1 MSTNPQTSIRSSE
14 FTMPNRTKGEIRRS
28 QLITT
33 YGVGAIVAV
42 EDESFMIAGIDRW
55 SVGGPNLHEP
65 RLERRLHVTGFVL
78 PPATEDRDDIPVVR
92 FPTWVHCPSCKSLQ
106 AHQRF
111 TSTFK
116 NSCNTCGVG
125 LIPSRFVLCCPKGHI
140 DDFPYF
146 GWVHAG
152 SPPAGDKHEMTID
165 TGGKTASLGDIR
177 IECTCGKDATLEGA
191 FQRNAMGGVSKCSG
205 RRPWLTTNDPDCDQ
219 VPRVLQRGA
228 SNVWFAV
235 THSAISIPPWSEGA
249 FKVLNKGWEILRH
262 MPEEALA
269 PTIEG
274 MQLAEGTPYSVS
286 DLVNAVLQR
295 RRGESDTDAPTDT
308 GLRRD
313 EYQALVNGRP
323 EETRDQDFV
332 CTPADDPTA
341 GITRWFSDVMV
352 VKRLRE
358 VRALQS
364 FARVVPSATQGH
376 DDQPPLADTSPG
388 WLPAIEVRG
397 EGVFFDVH
405 SAVLKEWEERA
416 PVRARVEILDLH
428 YRGRFEQFG
437 GHPDRVITP
446 RLVMIHTLAHAM
458 ITQWSLDCGYPAAS
472 LRERLYVDDE
482 MAGFLILTATS
493 DSAGSLGGLVGQADP
508 DRLEVT
514 LIEALTRCSWCS
526 ADPLCIEAS
535 AAGVDGLN
543 LAACHAC
550 SLLPEVSCEEMN
562 VLLDRALLIG
572 TPDRPE
578 LGFFSEMLST

>member
-1 MSTNPQTSIRSSE
+1 MS
-14 FTMPNRTKGEIRRS
+14 NRTKGEIRRS

-55 SVGGPNLHEP
+55 DVTGPNLHEP

-78 PPATEDRDDIPVVR
+78 PPATEDRDDVPVVR
-92 FPTWVHCPSCKSLQ
+92 FPTWVQCSSCKRLQ
-106 AHQRF
+106 EHQRF
-111 TSTFK
+111 TSKFK
-116 NSCNTCGVG
+116 NLCNTCGVA
-125 LIPSRFVLCCPKGHI
+125 LIPSRFVVCCAKGHI

-146 GWVHAG
+146 RWVHAG
-152 SPPAGDKHEMTID
+152 SPPAGDTHEMTID
-165 TGGKTASLGDIR
+165 TGGKTASLRDIR
-177 IECTCGKDATLEGA
+177 IECSCGKDATLEDA
-191 FQRNAMGGVSKCSG
+191 FQRNAMVGVSKCTG
-205 RRPWLTTNDPDCDQ
+205 RRPWLSSNDTDCDQ

-228 SNVWFAV
+228 SNVWFAI

-249 FKVLNKGWEILRH
+249 FKVLNKGWEYLRH
-262 MPEEALA
+262 MPEDALA

-274 MQLAEGTPYSVS
+274 MKLAEGTPYSVT
-286 DLVNAVLQR
+286 DLVTAVLQR
-295 RRGESDTDAPTDT
+295 RRGETEGDAPSDRN
-308 GLRRD
+308 LRRD

-332 CTPADDPTA
+332 CVRADEQPASID
-341 GITRWFSDVMV
+341 GWFSDVMV
-352 VKRLRE
+352 VTRLRE

-364 FARVVPSATQGH
+364 FSRVVPPTRHTH
-376 DDQPPLADTSPG
+376 DEQPPLSDASPG

-397 EGVFFDVH
+397 EGVFFNLRDDM
-405 SAVLKEWEERA
+405 LRQWEERSD
-416 PVRARVEILDLH
+416 VRQRVSVLDDN
-428 YRGRFEQFG
+428 YRARFEQAG
-437 GHPDRVITP
+437 GHPDRTITP
-446 RLVMIHTLAHAM
+446 RLVMIHTLAHSM

-482 MAGFLILTATS
+482 MAGLLILTATS
-493 DSAGSLGGLVGQADP
+493 DSAGSLGGLIGQAAP
-508 DRLEVT
+508 ERLETT
-514 LIEALTRCSWCS
+514 LIEALTRASWCS

-562 VLLDRALLIG
+562 LLLDRALLIG
-572 TPDRPE
+572 TPARPD
-578 LGFFSEMLST
+578 LGFFSELLR